1 MSHCLLI
8 ADNPALA
15 TTLSDRLERDG
26 ILCDYAPTRTK
37 ALDLLRQQRCHV
49 ILLDLDPTPTG
60 GLHLLQKLRLQ
71 GIDTPV
77 LVLSK
82 RGSLND
88 KVMGFNAGADDF
100 LVKPV
105 DVEEVFLRVRALAGR
120 RSIINHHLSA
130 GPLRLDAQ
138 RRTCVL
144 NQAPVNL
151 TPITFRLLETLLR
164 ESPNPVSQQHLT
176 RAVWGDELPDSNKL
190 RVHMHRLRQSLK
202 PHGGASLIKT
212 APGFGFAVDANRLET
227 PTADSTAN

>member
-8 ADNPALA
+8 ADDPTLA
-15 TTLSDRLERDG
+15 TTLSDRLERDD
-26 ILCDYAPTRTK
+26 ILCDYAPTRIK
-37 ALDLLRQQRCHV
+37 ALDLVAEQRCHV

-60 GLHLLQKLRLQ
+60 GLNLLRKLRRQ

-77 LVLSK
+77 LLLSK

-88 KVMGFNAGADDF
+88 KITGFNAGADDF

-105 DVEEVFLRVRALAGR
+105 DIEEVFLRVRALAAR
-120 RSIINHHLSA
+120 RSIISHQLSA
-130 GPLRLDAQ
+130 GPLKLDAQ

-144 NQAPVNL
+144 NRAPVSL

-164 ESPNPVSQQHLT
+164 DSPNPVSQQQLT
-176 RAVWGDELPDSNKL
+176 RAVWGDDLPDSNKL

-202 PHGGASLIKT
+202 PQGGESLIKT
-212 APGFGFAVDANRLET
+212 VPGFGFAVDANRLET
-227 PTADSTAN
+227 TPVDSTAN